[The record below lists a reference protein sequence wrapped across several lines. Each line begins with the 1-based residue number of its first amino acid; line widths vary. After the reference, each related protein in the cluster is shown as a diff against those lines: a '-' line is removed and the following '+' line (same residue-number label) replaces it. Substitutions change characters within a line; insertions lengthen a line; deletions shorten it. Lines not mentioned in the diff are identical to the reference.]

1 MERLNELECINT
13 MKELDIKVGY
23 ACNNA
28 CVFCLNKDKR
38 DFKAY
43 PIKVLKNQIKRSV
56 NKGCQ
61 KLIISGGEPL
71 ISKNFFKLL
80 EFAKSSGINVIE
92 VQTNGRMLYYEEF
105 IKKINAFKSISF
117 LVSFHFPNSALY
129 KKYSRSDGFSQVMG
143 GIKNL
148 IKHGYIFNVNTVVM
162 KLNMDYLK
170 EIVEVLKNIGV
181 KNIQY
186 RFIDGKN
193 ILSEHGKEEY
203 KKFVP
208 KYAEVTGIIREIVSQ
223 NKDIN
228 IRLNEF
234 PVCVIGEDLVN
245 NLAPAT
251 NKERENLSLGNKVFM
266 SNEIMKKQFVFP
278 NCDGCLYRSTCKGIR
293 KEYYK
298 IYGAKEITPI
308 IKTK

>member
-1 MERLNELECINT
+1 

-38 DFKAY
+38 YFQEY
-43 PIKVLKNQIKRSV
+43 SIKILKNQIKKSTD
-56 NKGCQ
+56 KECK

-71 ISKNFFKLL
+71 ISKNFFELIN
-80 EFAKSSGINVIE
+80 FAKINGINTIE
-92 VQTNGRMLYYEEF
+92 IQTNGRMLCYEEF
-105 IKKINAFKSISF
+105 MKKINAFRPMSF
-117 LVSFHFPNSALY
+117 LVSLHFPDKKLY
-129 KKYSRSDGFSQVMG
+129 KKYCQSDGFDQVID

-148 IKHGYIFNVNTVVM
+148 VKHGYNFNVNTVVM
-162 KLNMDYLK
+162 KLNMHYLE
-170 EIVEVLKNIGV
+170 EIVEKLREIGV

-193 ILSEHGKEEY
+193 ILNEFGKNKY

-208 KYAEVTGIIREIVSQ
+208 KYSEVVETIKRIIRR
-223 NKDIN
+223 NKNIN

-234 PVCVIGEDLVN
+234 PVCIIGESLIK
-245 NLAPAT
+245 NLAPST
-251 NKERENLSLGNKVFM
+251 NIERENLSLDNKVHM
-266 SNEIMKKQFVFP
+266 SDEIMSQQFVFP
-278 NCDGCLYRSTCKGIR
+278 NCKECMYRSICKGIR

-298 IYGAKEITPI
+298 IYGGKEINPI
-308 IKTK
+308 IKE